1 MIIIQ
6 KPLQQ
11 NNSNNNL
18 KNIKRL
24 RILLQLR
31 NQKMLNKKTVF
42 TSIV

>member
-1 MIIIQ
+1 MINIQ

-11 NNSNNNL
+11 NHSNNNL

>member
-1 MIIIQ
+1 MINIQ

-18 KNIKRL
+18 NTIKRL
-24 RILLQLR
+24 RKLLQLR
-31 NQKMLNKKTVF
+31 NQKMLNKKKVF